1 MSLATL
7 VVPTGTLPKFS
18 AGGAIAV
25 GVAPVALNA
34 TERGL
39 FDALADIVSV
49 PAGTAPKAVG
59 VTVID
64 MAQVTP
70 EASELPHVLLEI
82 AYTEGDTA
90 TLLMV
95 NGASS

>member
-7 VVPTGTLPKFS
+7 VVPTATLPKFS
-18 AGGAIAV
+18 AGGVIAV
-25 GVAPVALNA
+25 GVVPVALKA

-59 VTVID
+59 VTVIE
-64 MAQVTP
+64 MAQVAP
-70 EASELPHVLLEI
+70 EASEDPHVLPEI
-82 AYTEGDTA
+82 TYAEGDA
-90 TLLMV
+90 TTLVMV
-95 NGASS
+95 SGADW